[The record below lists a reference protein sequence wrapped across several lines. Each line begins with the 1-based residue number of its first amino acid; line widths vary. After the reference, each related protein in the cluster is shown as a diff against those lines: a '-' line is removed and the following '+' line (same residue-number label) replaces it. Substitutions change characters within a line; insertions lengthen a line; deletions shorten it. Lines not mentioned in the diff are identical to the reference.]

1 MNHDNTTSQ
10 EERSSGS
17 GGNEILISC
26 PLCDASEFKERFK
39 LNSWQ
44 LVECLSCGFVYVNPR
59 PPVEVIEQ
67 GYRLPEK
74 QREEIPF
81 NLTATYQE
89 YYTDRHEQNTSQIE
103 QTILHLLKIA
113 NRVPEDCRLL
123 DLGCGN
129 GTFLECAVT
138 LGLEAYGCDL
148 GDWMK
153 GILHQKNLMSRV
165 YIGNFYDA
173 PYPDEFF
180 DIIHASA
187 VLGHLYAPRRELKQL
202 RRKLKSD
209 GILAL
214 MSTPNIDS
222 IFIRLGIDSFDGNV
236 PLTHLSYFSKNTL
249 IRFLQQQG
257 FQPMFTKT
265 WGVPLR
271 LTVPPYLTSFKKRL
285 RIKDS
290 KATQGYYQSDKELNI
305 DDWQDVV
312 IHSPLSR
319 LLKKLHLYDLVKKS
333 CNVGLNLINGGQVVD
348 VIAIKQ

>member
-1 MNHDNTTSQ
+1 MNHDNTTTQ
-10 EERSSGS
+10 EERSAGS
-17 GGNEILISC
+17 GGNEILIPC
-26 PLCDASEFKERFK
+26 PLCDSSEFKDRFR
-39 LNSWQ
+39 LNGWQ

-74 QREEIPF
+74 RCEESPF
-81 NLTATYQE
+81 NLTAIYQE
-89 YYTDRHEQNTSQIE
+89 YYTDRHAQDTKQIE
-103 QTILHLLKIA
+103 QRILHLLDIA
-113 NRVPEDCRLL
+113 NRAPEDCRLL

-129 GTFLECAVT
+129 GTFLECA
-138 LGLEAYGCDL
+138 LKPGLDAYGCDL
-148 GDWMK
+148 GDWMR
-153 GILHQKNLMSRV
+153 GILQQKNLMSRV
-165 YIGNFYDA
+165 YLGNFHDA

-187 VLGHLYAPRRELKQL
+187 VLGHLYAPRREFEQF
-202 RRKLKSD
+202 RRKLKPG

-249 IRFLQQQG
+249 IRLLQQQG
-257 FQPMFTKT
+257 FQPMFTRT

-271 LTVPPYLTSFKKRL
+271 FTVPSYLTRL
-285 RIKDS
+285 
-290 KATQGYYQSDKELNI
+290 TQHLGMQHQEGSHKYYESDKELNI
-305 DDWQDVV
+305 DEWQDVV

-319 LLKKLHLYDLVKKS
+319 VLKKLHLYDLVKKS
-333 CNVGLNLINGGQVVD
+333 CNVGLNLINGGQVID
-348 VIAIKQ
+348 VIARLT